1 MSDPIWILMPILGAR
16 EYTRA
21 AISDSLS
28 QTLPTRLLLI
38 NQGVEEGFREE
49 LEGIAEENQDRVFV
63 WSHVPPLPS
72 LSATWNRGLR
82 CCWEAGAEEVL
93 VVNND
98 VRLAPTTLECLS
110 RVRHHESSYFVTAVG
125 VAADQYQPTAHPD
138 NYDPHF
144 WASAFH
150 DGPMYG
156 KGGPDFSCFLIS
168 REGHEAYPFDEAFTP
183 AYCEDLDLHRRFLLG
198 GDGDTIFSVNLPY
211 LHYASGTRKTAT
223 EAKRQQLDRAVDRGS
238 RAYYARKWGGPVNQE
253 RYTIPFDPG
262 SDRDGVTTPELQA
275 HGGLKA

>member
-1 MSDPIWILMPILGAR
+1 MNAPIWILMPILGAR
-16 EYTRA
+16 QYTLA

-38 NQGVEEGFREE
+38 NQGVEEDFREE
-49 LEGIAEENQDRVFV
+49 LEGIAEENQDRIFL

-82 CCWEAGAEEVL
+82 CCWESGADRVL

-98 VRLAPTTLECLS
+98 VRIDPCTVQVLS
-110 RVRHHESSYFVTAVG
+110 TVLDRDQALFVSAVG
-125 VAADQYQPTAHPD
+125 VTAEQFQATGFAHALNAPYDQ
-138 NYDPHF
+138 
-144 WASAFH
+144 
-150 DGPMYG
+150 

-168 REGHEAYPFDEAFTP
+168 RDGHERYPFDESFIP
-183 AYCEDLDLHRRFLLG
+183 SYCEDLDLHRRFLLG
-198 GDGDTIFSVNLPY
+198 GDGGTIFSVNLPY

-253 RYTIPFDPG
+253 RYTIPFDHG